1 MSSRRFLE
9 FGRSWTCGQTQSQSD
24 RVSTIAI
31 LHLALPVPGSGTLLF
46 REKRGAPFNRAR
58 HSEQHNTSCQTWDLK
73 QHEDRTSH
81 RTQQGS
87 REDKRPSADEARGAR
102 GQHAP
107 GQHAHRSVRTR
118 AARRCAHSAITIGA
132 STAIDSSAIGM
143 PIALCI
149 ESKEPLC
156 SVAPAVAGVSVVASA
171 IAPAAAEL
179 SAQSIW

>member
-1 MSSRRFLE
+1 MPL
-9 FGRSWTCGQTQSQSD
+9 
-24 RVSTIAI
+24 
-31 LHLALPVPGSGTLLF
+31 
-46 REKRGAPFNRAR
+46 FNRPR
-58 HSEQHNTSCQTWDLK
+58 HSDMSQHQLPNMGFKTTRRI
-73 QHEDRTSH
+73 EDRTELNRGH
-81 RTQQGS
+81 GKTRGPP
-87 REDKRPSADEARGAR
+87 RMRLEAPG
-102 GQHAP
+102 GNIAP

>member
-1 MSSRRFLE
+1 MLLIERATRN
-9 FGRSWTCGQTQSQSD
+9 
-24 RVSTIAI
+24 ST
-31 LHLALPVPGSGTLLF
+31 
-46 REKRGAPFNRAR
+46 
-58 HSEQHNTSCQTWDLK
+58 NTGCQTWDLK

-81 RTQQGS
+81 RTQQAQGS
-87 REDKRPSADEARGAR
+87 REDNRGPPRMRLEAPG
-102 GQHAP
+102 GSIAP